1 MLSISPGQVLGSQ
14 SRNLERRELATSDD
28 FAFGQGK
35 EKKQPKPWKDAIDS
49 HGILSSTLSP
59 QTMDLCC
66 GLIETRVLEKQRVI
80 L

>member
-35 EKKQPKPWKDAIDS
+35 EKKEPKPWKDAIDR
-49 HGILSSTLSP
+49 HGIFSSALSLSTNNGFMLW
-59 QTMDLCC
+59 TY
-66 GLIETRVLEKQRVI
+66 
-80 L
+80 